1 MWRKLKPKKCPITP
15 LGHKDLPR
23 FKKSGF
29 CENFILVTTGVF
41 RIRKGKRFPWRF
53 STLFPQFFLNFST
66 RSEAECGNF
75 EEILWKLS
83 GKSEWK
89 TFPLE
94 YPENGSWLQI
104 YLLSSIF
111 GVSPLLVEPPI
122 KDWGGAMSHLLLR
135 PRPLNNW
142 PRPQFFLLVL
152 GNITVVQHHFMLCL
166 CLWAW

>member
-1 MWRKLKPKKCPITP
+1 MVNNFNQPSTARCIDLKNHYTETQISIKILLLLVFTIYCFTSA
-15 LGHKDLPR
+15 L
-23 FKKSGF
+23 
-29 CENFILVTTGVF
+29 LVTTGVF

-89 TFPLE
+89 SFPLE
-94 YPENGSWLQI
+94 YPENGSWLQV

-111 GVSPLLVEPPI
+111 GVSPFLVEPPPPGL
-122 KDWGGAMSHLLLR
+122 WEGQCH
-135 PRPLNNW
+135 
-142 PRPQFFLLVL
+142 
-152 GNITVVQHHFMLCL
+152 THF
-166 CLWAW
+166 

>member
-1 MWRKLKPKKCPITP
+1 MGLCSLKIGQDMT
-15 LGHKDLPR
+15 
-23 FKKSGF
+23 
-29 CENFILVTTGVF
+29 ILVTTGVF

-89 TFPLE
+89 SFPLE

-104 YLLSSIF
+104 YLSSSTF
-111 GVSPLLVEPPI
+111 GVFPLVTI
-122 KDWGGAMSHLLLR
+122 GVGGAGDTPTYIATPTM
-135 PRPLNNW
+135 
-142 PRPQFFLLVL
+142 VL
-152 GNITVVQHHFMLCL
+152 
-166 CLWAW
+166 A

>member
-1 MWRKLKPKKCPITP
+1 MAGGIIEFSIVYPFDNKLKYNVK
-15 LGHKDLPR
+15 L
-23 FKKSGF
+23 
-29 CENFILVTTGVF
+29 EILVTTGVF

-89 TFPLE
+89 SFPLE

-111 GVSPLLVEPPI
+111 GVFPPSLSTPPPI
-122 KDWGGAMSHLLLR
+122 KDFGRGH
-135 PRPLNNW
+135 
-142 PRPQFFLLVL
+142 
-152 GNITVVQHHFMLCL
+152 THF
-166 CLWAW
+166 

>member
-1 MWRKLKPKKCPITP
+1 MKLK
-15 LGHKDLPR
+15 
-23 FKKSGF
+23 
-29 CENFILVTTGVF
+29 ILVTTGVF

-89 TFPLE
+89 SFPLE

-111 GVSPLLVEPPI
+111 GVFPLVTVGV
-122 KDWGGAMSHLLLR
+122 GGAGTTPTYIATPSLDCHAHKHFITILR
-135 PRPLNNW
+135 D
-142 PRPQFFLLVL
+142 F
-152 GNITVVQHHFMLCL
+152 
-166 CLWAW
+166 WALHDLPKI

>member
-1 MWRKLKPKKCPITP
+1 MSKQAHIWNRLVSCDEKQSQL
-15 LGHKDLPR
+15 LPQVLHGWLLASKIVYDAR
-23 FKKSGF
+23 SEDGRLH
-29 CENFILVTTGVF
+29 EILVTTGVF

-89 TFPLE
+89 SFPLE

-111 GVSPLLVEPPI
+111 GVFPPSLSTPPNKGLWEGSHPLL
-122 KDWGGAMSHLLLR
+122 S
-135 PRPLNNW
+135 PRPLYNL
-142 PRPQFFLLVL
+142 PRPQAF
-152 GNITVVQHHFMLCL
+152 
-166 CLWAW
+166 

>member
-1 MWRKLKPKKCPITP
+1 MRMLVSRPIPRKCKYVVLCVCANRVAHIDFYKGQT
-15 LGHKDLPR
+15 
-23 FKKSGF
+23 
-29 CENFILVTTGVF
+29 ILVTTGVF
-41 RIRKGKRFPWRF
+41 WIRKGKRFPWRF

-89 TFPLE
+89 SFPLE

-111 GVSPLLVEPPI
+111 GVSPPP
-122 KDWGGAMSHLLLR
+122 H
-135 PRPLNNW
+135 
-142 PRPQFFLLVL
+142 
-152 GNITVVQHHFMLCL
+152 
-166 CLWAW
+166 